1 MLAYACDFAFGK
13 RRAAATPSVR
23 RPERV
28 QAVALVGAASGAD
41 LAGHSFPAD
50 PAEPSELAD
59 LSGAS
64 ARRAGV
70 LKGGGPTAA
79 RGGCGLT
86 DDGAAA
92 ADAASGSADHG
103 AAGSAGSQFWP
114 ASTALPEPAAAA
126 DR

>member
-28 QAVALVGAASGAD
+28 QAAALVGAASGAD

-59 LSGAS
+59 LSGES
-64 ARRAGV
+64 ARW
-70 LKGGGPTAA
+70 GGALNDGAPAA
-79 RGGCGLT
+79 RGGGDPT
-86 DDGAAA
+86 DGERAAAGDAVGGAANDGGA
-92 ADAASGSADHG
+92 GRTLGQFWRGSA
-103 AAGSAGSQFWP
+103 
-114 ASTALPEPAAAA
+114 ALP
-126 DR
+126 